1 MQFAANT
8 EECWVRGQ
16 DLSNPTSRDDFGL
29 DFCLEKQLEHR
40 KEFGAEVQYS
50 SSTKSGYS
58 FRKCDFFGGRSVI
71 PRSHLGLSA
80 TEVQLPLLLPLPRR
94 GDWSNGKT
102 ILWKECVIFGVKY
115 CISVYYTDWTTT
127 FQEFYSPNPC
137 GAPLRAVVPGV
148 PPRHLQTSPTIEKQQ
163 QHTKRKIWPWII
175 TSTISTRMNAT
186 CPISGKG
193 PGHMSV
199 APRWVDECISK
210 STSRNQPLVPQFQ
223 HTLPYILLQSNK
235 TQKSISLIHGLFS
248 KYFKK

>member
-1 MQFAANT
+1 MT
-8 EECWVRGQ
+8 LVSISVW
-16 DLSNPTSRDDFGL
+16 
-29 DFCLEKQLEHR
+29 K
-40 KEFGAEVQYS
+40 S
-50 SSTKSGYS
+50 SSSIA
-58 FRKCDFFGGRSVI
+58 RN
-71 PRSHLGLSA
+71 LGLKFSTLRRPKVGILSGSA
-80 TEVQLPLLLPLPRR
+80 TSSEEDPSSLVVTLAFLRR
-94 GDWSNGKT
+94 RFSFLFFFLFPDGETGPTVRQSYGKS
-102 ILWKECVIFGVKY
+102 VIFGVKY

-163 QHTKRKIWPWII
+163 QHTKRKTWPWII

-248 KYFKK
+248 KYLKK